1 MTNQL
6 DEGRSLEVAKQ
17 IKSKSQKPFD
27 NACKA
32 ALAIEGASY
41 VQGFLVVAGNPAQI
55 LEHGWLTLGESI
67 IDPNLAHLKKQ
78 SQNLYYFPAQSLT
91 AKQLKATIEEAKEDY
106 PEDDPLPVYG
116 TMPYEYYGEVM
127 LGGKDYLKAYQMAET
142 QYQALNQRSAESN

>member
-1 MTNQL
+1 MTNQI
-6 DEGRSLEVAKQ
+6 DEARSLEIAKQ
-17 IKSKSQKPFD
+17 IKSKAQKPFD

-41 VQGFLVVAGNPAQI
+41 VQGFLVVRQPTRI
-55 LEHGWLTLGESI
+55 LEHSWLTLEESI

-78 SQNLYYFPAQSLT
+78 PQDLYYFPAQSLT

-116 TMPYEYYGEVM
+116 KMPYEYYGEVM
-127 LGGKDYLKAYQMAET
+127 LGGKDYLKAYQAAEE
-142 QYQALNQRSAESN
+142 QYKTLNQQAVENN